1 MENLLERKVVC
12 HLCYR
17 RVAAPEAL
25 DASQLALAPGAPS
38 PSTPEENYT
47 RIALPLCSNKTELS
61 LEALVLVEH
70 RGSLNHGQIDKHSF
84 TRHGGPDGGT

>member
-25 DASQLALAPGAPS
+25 DASQLALAPGPLPQAP
-38 PSTPEENYT
+38 PKK
-47 RIALPLCSNKTELS
+47 II
-61 LEALVLVEH
+61 LV
-70 RGSLNHGQIDKHSF
+70 
-84 TRHGGPDGGT
+84 